1 MDECK
6 YNISD
11 CDVNANCTNTYV
23 SYKCTCKAGYTG
35 DGHSCSGTLNFVIQ
49 DDHECVSPSTVL
61 AHRYARSS
69 HDAEFS
75 YRLKQIYS
83 VDVVDECRNT
93 SRLYQTLAS
102 EAKGNMYNAVLCRY
116 FFWSEAIIKTF
127 VTLIRNKPKK
137 VIVHIIAKKSPS
149 SSTIILV
156 TITLIIIITNTF
168 VYIYISMN
176 AARKS
181 MFVTWMQS
189 AVISMALITALVR
202 MDYYWNFQLFKV
214 QRIGWSLYKNI
225 LLFLAQLQF

>member
-116 FFWSEAIIKTF
+116 FFWSEAIIKTV

-168 VYIYISMN
+168 VYIYIYIDECSEKIHVCDVN
-176 AARKS
+176 AKC
-181 MFVTWMQS
+181 T
-189 AVISMALITALVR
+189 
-202 MDYYWNFQLFKV
+202 
-214 QRIGWSLYKNI
+214 NI
-225 LLFLAQLQF
+225 NGSHNCTCTDGLLLKFPII

>member
-6 YNISD
+6 YNISN
-11 CDVNANCTNTYV
+11 CDVNANCTNTYI

-61 AHRYARSS
+61 AHRYVRSS

-102 EAKGNMYNAVLCRY
+102 KAKGNMYSKNVCD
-116 FFWSEAIIKTF
+116 INTKQT
-127 VTLIRNKPKK
+127 KK

-168 VYIYISMN
+168 VYIYTSMN

-181 MFVTWMQS
+181 MFVT
-189 AVISMALITALVR
+189 
-202 MDYYWNFQLFKV
+202 
-214 QRIGWSLYKNI
+214 
-225 LLFLAQLQF
+225 

>member
-69 HDAEFS
+69 HYAEFS

-93 SRLYQTLAS
+93 SRLYQTLALK
-102 EAKGNMYNAVLCRY
+102 AKGNMYNVVLCRY
-116 FFWSEAIIKTF
+116 VFEWSDSKNVCDSNTIQTNKSHRPHHCLQIAIIIHHHPLHHHFDHHHYKHF
-127 VTLIRNKPKK
+127 CLN
-137 VIVHIIAKKSPS
+137 
-149 SSTIILV
+149 
-156 TITLIIIITNTF
+156 
-168 VYIYISMN
+168 ISMN

-189 AVISMALITALVR
+189 ALIPMALIVLC
-202 MDYYWNFQLFKV
+202 MD
-214 QRIGWSLYKNI
+214 G
-225 LLFLAQLQF
+225 LLLEFPIP